1 MSDFF
6 SMVQKLHEIER
17 NEERVERKPLAEQ
30 ANPATDGR
38 PAEVVATANIL
49 RELDAIEV
57 TPKSVDEVKTE
68 HVFEAKK
75 DEVEI
80 DVEETMQDRFAKFLA
95 AERTAG
101 SDFAEMKSV
110 IDEGT
115 AEYEY
120 AQRAFDKMLA
130 TIEMMEKM
138 TRVGGM
144 LEKKIA
150 QAGGDT
156 ASLDE
161 AREALLVA
169 YDDIESAKQLALG
182 GTPEQQPED

>member
-17 NEERVERKPLAEQ
+17 NEARAERKPLAEQ

-57 TPKSVDEVKTE
+57 TPKSVAEVKTDR
-68 HVFEAKK
+68 VFEAKK

-80 DVEETMQDRFAKFLA
+80 DVEETMQDRFAKFLK
-95 AERTAG
+95 AERQSGVAVE
-101 SDFAEMKSV
+101 EMKSL

-120 AQRAFDKMLA
+120 ADRAFSKIA
-130 TIEMMEKM
+130 ETINTLEKM
-138 TRVGGM
+138 VSEGGM
-144 LEKKIA
+144 LERKIA
-150 QAGGDT
+150 QAGGDP
-156 ASLDE
+156 AALADMRQALSDAYE
-161 AREALLVA
+161 AYEIAHQ
-169 YDDIESAKQLALG
+169 DALG
-182 GTPEQQPED
+182 STPEQQPED

>member
-17 NEERVERKPLAEQ
+17 NEARAERTPLAENK
-30 ANPATDGR
+30 ANDGR
-38 PAEVVATANIL
+38 PAGVVATANIL

-57 TPKSVDEVKTE
+57 TPKSVDEVKTQ

-80 DVEETMQDRFAKFLA
+80 DVEETMQDRFAKFLK
-95 AERTAG
+95 AERQSGAAV
-101 SDFAEMKSV
+101 DEMKSM

-120 AQRAFDKMLA
+120 ADRAFSKIA
-130 TIEMMEKM
+130 ETINTLEQMVRE
-138 TRVGGM
+138 GGM
-144 LEKKIA
+144 LERKIA
-150 QAGGDT
+150 QAGGDP
-156 ASLDE
+156 AALADM
-161 AREALLVA
+161 REALDQA
-169 YDDIESAKQLALG
+169 YQAYEMAHQDALG
-182 GTPEQQPED
+182 STPEQQPEE